1 MSNDPSTNWED
12 SFARRLQH
20 RLQLKGK
27 KDSPTALAR
36 EFNLRWRGVPITTNA
51 VRKWLKGESTPTM
64 DKMEVLA
71 NMLGVTP
78 DWLRWGD
85 RENTTGSSAAL
96 TNQTQR
102 FIKSL
107 TIENMETAVL
117 QDYRLL
123 NPQNRELIF
132 SMMEL
137 LLMQQDTH
145 R

>member
-1 MSNDPSTNWED
+1 MSNDPNTNWRD

-36 EFNLRWRGVPITTNA
+36 EFNLRWRGVPVSSNA

-85 RENTTGSSAAL
+85 EESTTNPSAMVPDWIHKL
-96 TNQTQR
+96 
-102 FIKSL
+102 KEPL
-107 TIENMETAVL
+107 PIENMEKAVI

-123 NPQNRELIF
+123 NTSNKKIVF
-132 SMMEL
+132 SLMEIL
-137 LLMQQDTH
+137 LKEQKTH
-145 R
+145 S

>member
-1 MSNDPSTNWED
+1 MSNDPNTNWRD

-51 VRKWLKGESTPTM
+51 VRKWLKGDSIPTM

-85 RENTTGSSAAL
+85 GESALSSSAMASDWKHKITEPL
-96 TNQTQR
+96 P
-102 FIKSL
+102 
-107 TIENMETAVL
+107 IENMEKAVI

-123 NPQNRELIF
+123 NASNKKIVF
-132 SMMEL
+132 SLMEIML
-137 LLMQQDTH
+137 KEQKVS
-145 R
+145 